1 MPMHDWSKIEPGTYH
16 DFHYAWIGSIRIAL
30 NTGILPSGYIAMAE
44 QYVGS
49 PEVDLMTLKTDL
61 DEDGEDYQ
69 TNASSDSSG
78 VLTMPKPVASY
89 VFQSAYKDFARKLNR
104 IVIRKGLGK
113 VVAVIELVSPGN
125 KHSQHEMT
133 SFIEKAQSLIDAG
146 IHLLIIDPFPP
157 TKRDPEGVH
166 QLIWENRTADEFT
179 LPPEKRLV
187 AASYDSEEMTA
198 YIEPFAV
205 GQELPTM
212 PLFLRSPYYVNVPL
226 EATYQTTW
234 NTLPKF
240 LQNRIA
246 AGRA

>member
-69 TNASSDSSG
+69 TKASSDSSG

-146 IHLLIIDPFPP
+146 IHL
-157 TKRDPEGVH
+157 H
-166 QLIWENRTADEFT
+166 
-179 LPPEKRLV
+179 
-187 AASYDSEEMTA
+187 
-198 YIEPFAV
+198 
-205 GQELPTM
+205 
-212 PLFLRSPYYVNVPL
+212 
-226 EATYQTTW
+226 
-234 NTLPKF
+234 
-240 LQNRIA
+240 
-246 AGRA
+246 AG